1 MRALL
6 LGGPLHGQI
15 EEVTGWPI
23 HTVARTNISVD
34 KYRSYT
40 DDTLVQTSYSDRK
53 IAFFNKT
60 TVIGLHETMKD
71 DLFVDALLFSTFI
84 EASYHDL
91 FRRH

>member
-1 MRALL
+1 MRVIL

-23 HTVARTNISVD
+23 KTLARTNISVD

-60 TVIGLHETMKD
+60 TVIGLHETIKD
-71 DLFVDALLFSTFI
+71 NSFLDTLLFSTFI
-84 EASYHDL
+84 KESYHDL
-91 FRRH
+91 FRNR